1 MIRKVL
7 KKAAKGIQQE
17 DPKKKIENYKK
28 INEDIKNSFKN
39 KLVKSITNKAHTDSM
54 NKMYPNPIFINPSL
68 IKNKKGGIVKT
79 KSKKK

>member
-1 MIRKVL
+1 MIKKVL

-17 DPKKKIENYKK
+17 DPKKRIDNYKK
-28 INEDIKNSFKN
+28 INEDIRNNFKN
-39 KLVKSITNKAHTDSM
+39 KVIKSITNKAHTDSM

-68 IKNKKGGIVKT
+68 IKKKKGGAV